1 MQDLELERDHFR
13 ERSATAESNAA
24 RLYSEVARLRS
35 ENANI
40 GQKHAQAIADLAAA
54 NSDIK
59 ALAHDKDDLL
69 AENQSL
75 RAQPHYRSESLIDL
89 TTEFAKGPDDE
100 SSRIQTDQ
108 EREAQQY
115 EDQESS
121 THSVIKG
128 QSKVQQMEQ
137 QSPAHDKATSRD
149 SSYNITYVSYDGQT
163 GSSAVRK
170 DLENERKARHQL
182 RQAEASNGLVSK
194 TTGQHVSDGLAR
206 HSLNPSFS
214 ATGIRRQNSLADRT
228 SSLLMDDFTLSGP
241 PAVDDQ
247 AANLPATVPTALSL
261 PPLEL
266 APLDVVHSETQQS
279 DLRNTEASSAQQT
292 IERAKKLTVSD
303 EELDITINDEEPTE
317 RPSQPPAAAVA
328 AVLESVQAERAL
340 QLSQLAK
347 YQANYN
353 RHDTALNR
361 RQRKQLH
368 AKIIAVT
375 ESVDRKADQIYN
387 LHDLIADQEQKG
399 QSMTQH
405 QVDNTLQSLGL
416 ELPWQGIA
424 SSTTNSQRRGSTSS
438 RSL

>member
-1 MQDLELERDHFR
+1 M
-13 ERSATAESNAA
+13 
-24 RLYSEVARLRS
+24 
-35 ENANI
+35 
-40 GQKHAQAIADLAAA
+40 ADLAAA
-54 NSDIK
+54 NSEIE
-59 ALAHDKDDLL
+59 ALTHDKDDLL

-75 RAQPHYRSESLIDL
+75 RAHPHYRSESPIDL
-89 TTEFAKGPDDE
+89 TAEFAKGPDDE

-108 EREAQQY
+108 QREAQQY

-137 QSPAHDKATSRD
+137 PIEQQSPAHDKVISRD
-149 SSYNITYVSYDGQT
+149 SSYNITFVSYDGQT
-163 GSSAVRK
+163 GSSAIRK

-194 TTGQHVSDGLAR
+194 ITGQHVSDEHAR

-214 ATGIRRQNSLADRT
+214 ATGIRRHTSLADRT
-228 SSLLMDDFTLSGP
+228 SSLLVDDFTLSRP

-247 AANLPATVPTALSL
+247 AANLPAIVPTDLSL

-266 APLDVVHSETQQS
+266 APLDVVQSETQQS
-279 DLRNTEASSAQQT
+279 DFRNTEALSAQQT
-292 IERAKKLTVSD
+292 VEPAKKLTVSD
-303 EELDITINDEEPTE
+303 EELDITIHDEEPTE
-317 RPSQPPAAAVA
+317 RPSQPPAAALA

-368 AKIIAVT
+368 AKIVALT

-387 LHDLIADQEQKG
+387 LHDLVADQEQKG

-424 SSTTNSQRRGSTSS
+424 SSTTTSQRRGSTSS